1 MIAFIITYT
10 CQLLQLMSYKIDVQ
24 NFSYKFKNTLVLQN
38 CTFCFKQGLW
48 CMEFYSPFQGISLVY
63 QQKIVNIKTLFI
75 LNAFEE
81 KYKFQLFFLN
91 SFFFTWNFLIP
102 NQIGKSLATDK
113 NKKNSKYVWKFSWM
127 LNHVE
132 LNAVLSETLVYAYF
146 VLMGLD

>member
-81 KYKFQLFFLN
+81 KNQFQLFSLN
-91 SFFFTWNFLIP
+91 SFLFHLKLSHSQP
-102 NQIGKSLATDK
+102 NRKSLATDK

>member
-1 MIAFIITYT
+1 
-10 CQLLQLMSYKIDVQ
+10 
-24 NFSYKFKNTLVLQN
+24 
-38 CTFCFKQGLW
+38 
-48 CMEFYSPFQGISLVY
+48 MEFYSPFQGISLVY

-75 LNAFEE
+75 LNNAFEE
-81 KYKFQLFFLN
+81 KYQFQLFFLN
-91 SFFFTWNFLIP
+91 SFFFHLKLSHSQP
-102 NQIGKSLATDK
+102 NRKSLAIDK

>member
-1 MIAFIITYT
+1 
-10 CQLLQLMSYKIDVQ
+10 
-24 NFSYKFKNTLVLQN
+24 
-38 CTFCFKQGLW
+38 
-48 CMEFYSPFQGISLVY
+48 MEFYSPFQGISLVY

-75 LNAFEE
+75 LIMLLKRNINFN
-81 KYKFQLFFLN
+81 FFFLILFYFHLKL
-91 SFFFTWNFLIP
+91 SHSQP
-102 NQIGKSLATDK
+102 NRKSLATDK